1 MKNRIA
7 TAVINLISGLLF
19 LIGPYTI
26 FKVCPTEEMV
36 MTCHWSVRAEAG
48 IGILLII
55 SAILYF
61 LSEVKTTRLLLSI
74 QAAGIYIVGIL
85 IPSILIGGCKN
96 KDMPCKSLTFPS
108 FYFISVLGLVYL
120 IGNILYLFPKKSV

>member
-1 MKNRIA
+1 MKNRIV
-7 TAVINLISGLLF
+7 TAAIDLISGLLF

-85 IPSILIGGCKN
+85 IPWI
-96 KDMPCKSLTFPS
+96 
-108 FYFISVLGLVYL
+108 
-120 IGNILYLFPKKSV
+120 